1 MKKQQNSETCLSDL
15 IAAAGQVAFECSN
28 SDVEGYKL
36 ARFAL
41 IEILKKTC
49 HPLNSDGEFESLES
63 PSSLIH

>member
-1 MKKQQNSETCLSDL
+1 MKTKGNVGTNLGDL

-41 IEILKKTC
+41 LEILKKTSQT
-49 HPLNSDGEFESLES
+49 LDSDKEFEELES
-63 PSSLIH
+63 PSPLIH